1 MWIQYWPTIT
11 WYIKFHCINEFYLVK
26 IWPCSRYSYLIKN
39 MLSNTFWT
47 FESSYS
53 ALVHLF
59 ICQLTSRIIYQTFI
73 KTWKK
78 LEPESIL
85 SADLQ
90 FPGGTQ
96 LLSFNANF
104 KTWAVSFGRTL
115 RATRATLEP
124 MYWGPNILDRIF
136 ITTLS
141 LKENQLE
148 FITRPWKLPCFPPT
162 SLRIQ
167 QIWKILE
174 LKENSA
180 NARAVSSETQ
190 DSVV

>member
-1 MWIQYWPTIT
+1 
-11 WYIKFHCINEFYLVK
+11 
-26 IWPCSRYSYLIKN
+26 
-39 MLSNTFWT
+39 MLSNTYWT

-59 ICQLTSRIIYQTFI
+59 ICQLTSRIIYQRCI

-85 SADLQ
+85 SADLP
-90 FPGGTQ
+90 FTCGTQ

-124 MYWGPNILDRIF
+124 IYWGPNILDRIF
-136 ITTLS
+136 ITTLR
-141 LKENQLE
+141 LKENQLG

-174 LKENSA
+174 LKESSA
-180 NARAVSSETQ
+180 MLGLSAVRHKILLRKGFYHLSYQVTGHFWEWSGLLK
-190 DSVV
+190 SF